1 MVSDRRI
8 LILFEATSY
17 DMLLSSLWFPAGA
30 DSGET
35 AARVTELGL
44 WWKAASL
51 NPWVGWAVQ
60 LVLICLYVLVLSP
73 VDIKGN
79 S

>member
-35 AARVTELGL
+35 AARVTEPGL
-44 WWKAASL
+44 
-51 NPWVGWAVQ
+51 
-60 LVLICLYVLVLSP
+60 
-73 VDIKGN
+73 
-79 S
+79 